1 MNLDIEAI
9 KNAIGAFGTALTV
22 LKQAKDMLPESSQ
35 KQDINTAIESA
46 EKQLKIAEAQTAQG
60 LGYELCKRHF
70 PPEIMFSDDDK
81 IWTCPICSNKKD
93 NRKIIRTS
101 RIG

>member
-1 MNLDIEAI
+1 MDIEAI
-9 KNAIGAFGTALTV
+9 KQGLSALALAIST
-22 LKQAKDMLPESSQ
+22 LKQAKDMLPDGKE
-35 KQDINTAIESA
+35 KQDISDNVEKA
-46 EKQLKIAEAQTAQG
+46 ERQLKIAEAQTAQG
-60 LGYELCKRHF
+60 LGYELCKNHF

-81 IWTCPICSNKKD
+81 IWVCPVCSNKKD